1 MQFLISNRIKILVVL
16 FFPVFLLRCGPEEC
30 AQRPEGNFVNPN
42 GSSELALLMKKMWE
56 ENMQVKKDL
65 VAKKSRS
72 DVKLQYADIH
82 TAEATE
88 PEKAASDIYQSM
100 AAAYLKSVENFEEAR
115 FITGHE
121 AFNGMVDNCMN
132 CHQQLC
138 PGPMVRIKKLYIK
151 EEQM

>member
-1 MQFLISNRIKILVVL
+1 MTKTVRVLIVL
-16 FFPVFLLRCGPEEC
+16 LFPVFLFQCGSEEC
-30 AQRPEGNFVNPN
+30 AQKPEGNFVNPN

-56 ENMQVKKDL
+56 ENMELKKDL

-72 DVKLQYADIH
+72 DVQLQYASIH

-88 PEKAASDIYQSM
+88 PEKAASDIYKSM
-100 AAAYLKSVENFEEAR
+100 ADAYLQSVERFEEAR

-151 EEQM
+151 EEEM